1 MGATPLK
8 CFAAVR
14 FAAPARSIP
23 PGGNATLD
31 PVSSLTLVF
40 PAPEVEPGGAEAEA
54 TLPKEGR
61 RPTPTPTA
69 VCAPADGRN
78 STGHVTEVT
87 VTRRHLVRV
96 FRARRF
102 FLLPG
107 GQLCRTN
114 AKIGFFLCLRGRF
127 RNSENRGDVAKAQ
140 ESRSSISPPLAGVPP
155 SGKSKTGIITN
166 GARFECFAVV
176 GVFSP

>member
-1 MGATPLK
+1 MKLLVAHSYFFILRGRFRLKKTHGDAAMGATPLK

-40 PAPEVEPGGAEAEA
+40 PAPEVEPGGAEPEA

-114 AKIGFFLCLRGRF
+114 AKIGFFSLPKG
-127 RNSENRGDVAKAQ
+127 
-140 ESRSSISPPLAGVPP
+140 SIP
-155 SGKSKTGIITN
+155 K
-166 GARFECFAVV
+166 
-176 GVFSP
+176 